1 MIPERWLVV
10 RAATPFDEDDKA
22 RLIEAL
28 MDSGG
33 RAVWEEGPWSV
44 THLAIESGI
53 EPDTDAVENFVRD
66 SAGNPDLLVQTA
78 TQAHQDWEELWK
90 VGLEPRRLT
99 ERVVVTPSWKTPE
112 TRDGDLVITVDPGM
126 AFGNAEHGTT
136 RGCIRILDACIDG
149 GENLLDIGAGSAI
162 LSIAAAMLGAA
173 QVLAVE
179 SDPYA
184 IETAVE
190 NGERN
195 GVGDKVR
202 VLQLMASSDEIAG
215 FGEHDGVIANIEAG
229 LLRPLL
235 PGLVAATRPGGWL
248 LVSGILDHEWQGF
261 RGEVEALGMSFIEVD
276 ADGEWRSGRFV
287 RG

>member
-1 MIPERWLVV
+1 MIPEHWLIV
-10 RAATPFDEDDKA
+10 RAATPYDEDLKA

-28 MDSGG
+28 MDAGG

-44 THLAIESGI
+44 THLAIEAGT
-53 EPDTDAVENFVRD
+53 EPDTDAVEAAIR
-66 SAGNPDLLVQTA
+66 SAIGAPDLMVQTA

-90 VGLEPRRLT
+90 VGLEARRLT
-99 ERVVVTPSWKTPE
+99 DRVVVTPSWKTPE
-112 TRDGDLVITVDPGM
+112 TREGDLVITVDPGM

-136 RGCIRILDACIDG
+136 RGCIRILDRCVNG
-149 GENLLDIGAGSAI
+149 GEKLLDIGAGSAI
-162 LSIAAAMLGAA
+162 LAIAAALMGAKE
-173 QVLAVE
+173 VLAVE

-184 IETAVE
+184 IETARE

-195 GVGDKVR
+195 GVSDRVTVR
-202 VLQLMASSDEIAG
+202 EQMASSDEIAAMG
-215 FGEHDGVIANIEAG
+215 LHDGVIANIEAG

-248 LVSGILDHEWQGF
+248 LLSGILDHEWTGF
-261 RGEVEALGMSFIEVD
+261 RAEVEALGMTFSEVD

-287 RG
+287 RP